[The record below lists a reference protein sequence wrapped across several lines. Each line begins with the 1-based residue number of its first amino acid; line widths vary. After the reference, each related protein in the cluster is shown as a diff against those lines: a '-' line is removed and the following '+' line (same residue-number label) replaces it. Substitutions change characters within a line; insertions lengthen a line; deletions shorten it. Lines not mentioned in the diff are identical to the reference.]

1 MFRESFTLPCSIIR
15 GGTSKGVFFL
25 EGIVP
30 PEGAERDKVLLSVLG
45 SPDIRQI
52 DGLGGAHSLT
62 SKVCLIGPSIRED
75 ADVDY
80 TYGQVI
86 LDRAF
91 IDWEGNCGNLTSAV
105 GIFAIAQNL
114 LKPIEPFT
122 TVRIFNTNTNKII
135 HVTYPVKDGIV
146 LSEGN
151 YSIPGAPG
159 TGAKLKVD
167 FFDPAGAITGKLLPT
182 GNTKDFIDLGEK
194 GIFTVSIVDAGTP
207 VVFTIAEELGLD
219 GTEKPNEVDM
229 LPDKLELLE
238 EIRSIAAEMIGI
250 VSNRDLATTNS
261 PAYPKVCFVSTPKDY
276 INTEGDKIK
285 AEEVDLLARI
295 ASMQKI
301 HKAYAVTGAICTGAA
316 SKIKGTIVND
326 VISNR
331 ARNGDTLIIG
341 QPYGPMEVTID
352 IKDEKIIKEGVFR
365 TARKILDGIV
375 YIPFSKIL

>member
-15 GGTSKGVFFL
+15 GGTSKGIFFL

-30 PEGAERDKVLLSVLG
+30 PEGVERDKILLSALG

-135 HVTYPVKDGIV
+135 HVTYPVRDGIV
-146 LSEGN
+146 LSEGS
-151 YSIPGAPG
+151 YSIPGVPG
-159 TGAKLKVD
+159 TGAKLKVE
-167 FFDPAGAITGKLLPT
+167 FFNPAGAITGKLLPT
-182 GNTKDFIDLGEK
+182 GNTKDYIDLGEK
-194 GIFTVSIVDAGTP
+194 GVYTVSIVDAGTP
-207 VVFTIAEELGLD
+207 VVFTLADELGLA

-229 LPDKLELLE
+229 LPEKLDLLE

-250 VSNRDLATTNS
+250 VTNRDLATTNS

-276 INTEGDKIK
+276 INTEGDLVK
-285 AEEVDLLARI
+285 AEDIDLLARI

-331 ARNGDTLIIG
+331 ARNNDTLIIG

-352 IKDEKIIKEGVFR
+352 IKDDKIIKEGVFR

-375 YIPFSKIL
+375 YIPFTK

>member
-30 PEGAERDKVLLSVLG
+30 PEGAERDKVILSALG

-62 SKVCLIGPSIRED
+62 SKVCLIGPSVRED

-114 LKPIEPFT
+114 IKPIEPFT
-122 TVRIFNTNTNKII
+122 TVRIFNTNTNKIL
-135 HVTYPVKDGIV
+135 HVIYPVKDGIV
-146 LSEGN
+146 LSEGD
-151 YSIPGAPG
+151 YSIPGVPG
-159 TGAKLKVD
+159 TGAKLKVE
-167 FFDPAGAITGKLLPT
+167 FFDPAGSITGKLLPT
-182 GNTKDFIDLGEK
+182 GNTKDYIDVGDK
-194 GIFTVSIVDAGTP
+194 GVFTVSIVDAGTP
-207 VVFTIAEELGLD
+207 VVFTLAEELGLN
-219 GTEKPNEVDM
+219 GSEKPNEVDM
-229 LPDKLELLE
+229 LPGKLDLLE

-250 VSNRDLATTNS
+250 VSHRSLATTNS
-261 PAYPKVCFVSTPKDY
+261 PAYPKICFVATPKDY
-276 INTEGDKIK
+276 INTDGNLVK
-285 AEEVDLLARI
+285 AEDVDLLARI

-331 ARNGDTLIIG
+331 ASNDDTLIIG

-352 IKDEKIIKEGVFR
+352 IEDDKIIKEGVFR

-375 YIPFSKIL
+375 YIPFTKI